1 MKSQEIQSLLA
12 LGPEALSKQQGGSY
26 TGLLFCEGKTSPWR
40 APLPVSFP
48 LGSSMKEE
56 IGPGLGR
63 KGESVFIWEEP
74 GVFLINR
81 RAWETVVTI
90 SRKPQEVG
98 EWEPLSPESFL
109 SLPHPSLCLS
119 PGSPHSLSPGHGTS
133 STISLGVSC
142 SFPAPSPS
150 LHLFFFSLQLQPT
163 GRGLRHLGRLLPA
176 TDPQLHL
183 GHDRKGQG
191 RSWGS
196 RRPGTH
202 CPPQFP
208 SPPPHR
214 PLPSP
219 SLYAP
224 LPSFPC

>member
-26 TGLLFCEGKTSPWR
+26 TGLLFCEGKTCPWR

-90 SRKPQEVG
+90 SRKSEEVG
-98 EWEPLSPESFL
+98 EWGPLSPESFL
-109 SLPHPSLCLS
+109 SLPHPSL
-119 PGSPHSLSPGHGTS
+119 
-133 STISLGVSC
+133 
-142 SFPAPSPS
+142 SFPRTSPFS
-150 LHLFFFSLQLQPT
+150 LPWSWHFIHRISGSILLFFSSSSSISSP
-163 GRGLRHLGRLLPA
+163 LLFLSA
-176 TDPQLHL
+176 AVANW
-183 GHDRKGQG
+183 KGAQA
-191 RSWGS
+191 
-196 RRPGTH
+196 PGQA
-202 CPPQFP
+202 PP
-208 SPPPHR
+208 
-214 PLPSP
+214 
-219 SLYAP
+219 
-224 LPSFPC
+224 